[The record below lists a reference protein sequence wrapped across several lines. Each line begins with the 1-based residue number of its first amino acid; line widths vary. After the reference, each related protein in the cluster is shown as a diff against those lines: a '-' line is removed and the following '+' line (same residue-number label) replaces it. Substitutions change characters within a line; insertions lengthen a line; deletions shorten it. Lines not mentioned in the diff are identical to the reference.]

1 MIDPTKDNFIQPLG
15 VKEILN
21 SCPGEIMRCRKEKR
35 ILRYHVR
42 NKLLAPEKLAHH
54 ELLLFYS
61 FRDTKELPVVP
72 EKIKWSPLI
81 PVCRLVIFVLSTIS
95 FFNWRRWFVSWLTV
109 NPAFPLSDLTVG
121 VEIMTLQYGTC
132 SLKNF

>member
-81 PVCRLVIFVLSTIS
+81 PMCRLVIFVLWTIS

>member
-72 EKIKWSPLI
+72 EKIK
-81 PVCRLVIFVLSTIS
+81 
-95 FFNWRRWFVSWLTV
+95 
-109 NPAFPLSDLTVG
+109 
-121 VEIMTLQYGTC
+121 
-132 SLKNF
+132 